1 MTGAELNRAVEEAR
15 DVILADMEE
24 PLAAAYAKVMRR
36 FARLA
41 KANYLA
47 ASSTVLAAARED
59 ELFDRD
65 ELAADVKRD
74 TSKLRRAAVERMI
87 DGVLAAAGVSFD
99 VAPLLVPALLDHI
112 GVRARDLDKSMSDSL
127 RRTIGTAV
135 AEGWTVPETAAEIQA
150 GIYGITNVTAT
161 MLARTDLI
169 GLANGGSIVAARE
182 VLPPGSTKTWLATPD
197 DRTRETHVEADGQT
211 VPMDG
216 QFDVGGELLD
226 YPGDPAGSDEE
237 VINCR
242 CTVLYDEAAVL
253 AAAGAPDVTGL
264 AMVAVY
270 PTADEASTIARDGG
284 AEPDTLHVT
293 MVFLGEAA
301 DIDMEAAGRAVAQA
315 AADTATMSGAVGGVG
330 LFAAGPDG
338 HPQLAIPNVSGLA
351 ALRATVVDA
360 LAAEGIMSPS
370 EHDWVPH
377 MTLAY
382 VDDPELPDLEV
393 VGAPLT
399 FSTLA
404 LVIEDA
410 RDDYE
415 LQGAV
420 TAAATIEEEG
430 TMKGSAEMKL
440 TAGAPEVSI
449 PILANG
455 EVVGHATG
463 VFGNTAAGSSAA
475 TFTVTRDTTQE
486 LAVEPAGEEQGAGT
500 PWVSDIAFEGV
511 ATGDGRFIVE
521 GALTWREPPLTLM
534 AQTITDDGHQGAM
547 VAGRMDTFARD
558 TSKDMNGAALA
569 KGVTAIRST
578 GVFDDGGEHG
588 ADIARM
594 VDDET
599 LRGVSVDLSISEWA
613 FRDPD
618 TGEILDPE
626 EMSEDEW
633 ERAFFGDLEYAI
645 LAAEIM
651 ATTVCP
657 TPAFADARIAVVTA
671 SADGTRQ
678 HSCRL
683 WAPIRLL
690 AADVDVI
697 TASAAGHAPTHPPV
711 EWFKRPAFDGLTP
724 KTVTDEGHV
733 FGHFAGWGSCHV
745 GKGGCLEPPRVDGF
759 TLFQQGCLTTAEGTD
774 IAVGTIVMDTDH
786 GDVALTAQ
794 AARRRYDDTGL
805 AVADVVVGMDEF
817 GYWFS
822 GAIRPDLSEHKLR
835 AFKAANLSG
844 DWRPVQG
851 KHQLAG
857 ILTCNTPGFT
867 IPRPQAVI
875 LASADNDDGEVGTV
889 LAAGLVLDSPVEGDG
904 TDAIRMR
911 VLAARAEGGLPAL
924 AEIAR

>member
-15 DVILADMEE
+15 DAIILELTE
-24 PLAAAYAKVMRR
+24 PLAAAYAKVLRR
-36 FARLA
+36 FGRKA
-41 KANYLA
+41 KAAYLT
-47 ASSTVLAAARED
+47 ASGGAVLAAARAD
-59 ELFDRD
+59 ELYDPD

-74 TSKLRRAAVERMI
+74 TARLRRSAVERMVE
-87 DGVLAAAGVSFD
+87 GVLTSAGVSFD

-112 GVRARDLDKSMSDSL
+112 GIRARDLDRSMADSL
-127 RRTIGTAV
+127 RKTIETAS
-135 AEGWTVPETAAEIQA
+135 AQGWTVPETAAEIQA
-150 GIYGITNVTAT
+150 GVYGMAGYTAEA
-161 MLARTDLI
+161 LARTDLI

-182 VLPPGSTKTWLATPD
+182 VMPPGSTKTWLATPD

-211 VPMDG
+211 VPIDA

-226 YPGDPAGSDEE
+226 YPGDPSGSDEE

-242 CTVLYDEAAVL
+242 CTVLYDEAAAEPVL
-253 AAAGAPDVTGL
+253 AAAGPDVSGL

-270 PTADEASTIARDGG
+270 PTAEQAANMAPDGG

-293 MVFLGEAA
+293 MVFLGDVA
-301 DIDMEAAGRAVAQA
+301 DIDLAAADRAVQA
-315 AADTATMSGAVGGVG
+315 AAAETAAMEGSVGGVG

-338 HPQLAIPNVSGLA
+338 HPQLALPNVPGLS
-351 ALRATVVDA
+351 ALRATVVAA
-360 LAAEGIMSPS
+360 LADEGIESPS

-377 MTLAY
+377 MTLGY
-382 VDDPELPDLEV
+382 VEEPELPDLAV
-393 VGAPLT
+393 VGADLT
-399 FSTLA
+399 FASLS
-404 LVIEDA
+404 LVVEDN
-410 RDDYE
+410 RTDYDF
-415 LQGAV
+415 QGAV
-420 TAAATIEEEG
+420 TASATHEEEG
-430 TMKGSAEMKL
+430 TMKGSVNMEL
-440 TAGAPEVSI
+440 TAGAPEVRI

-455 EVVGHATG
+455 EIVGHASGT
-463 VFGNTAAGSSAA
+463 FGTAASGAA
-475 TFTVTRDTTQE
+475 AFTVTRDTTQE
-486 LAVEPAGEEQGAGT
+486 LAAADGEEPTGT
-500 PWVSDIAFEGV
+500 PWVSDIAFEGT
-511 ATGDGRFIVE
+511 ATGDGRWIKP
-521 GALTWREPPLTLM
+521 GGLTWREPPLTLM
-534 AQTITDDGHQGAM
+534 AQTVTDDGHDGAM

-558 TSKDMNGAALA
+558 TKNDMNGGKLPE
-569 KGVTAIRST
+569 GVTAIRST
-578 GVFDDGGEHG
+578 GVFDDAGDTG

-618 TGEILDPE
+618 TGEILDPD
-626 EMSEDEW
+626 EMSEADW
-633 ERAFFGDLEYAI
+633 ERAFFGELEYAI

-671 SADGTRQ
+671 SADGDRQ
-678 HSCRL
+678 TTCKL
-683 WAPIRLL
+683 WAPIRL
-690 AADVDVI
+690 AAAPAEVI
-697 TASAAGHAPTHPPV
+697 TASAAGHAPLHPPLD
-711 EWFKRPAFDGLTP
+711 WFKRPTFTGLTP
-724 KTVTDEGHV
+724 KTVTDDGHV
-733 FGHFAGWGSCHV
+733 YGHFAGWNSCHV
-745 GKGGCLEPPRVDGF
+745 GKGGCLQPPRVNDLSMF
-759 TLFQQGCLTTAEGTD
+759 MQGSLTTAEGDD

-786 GDVALTAQ
+786 GDVSLTAQ

-822 GAIRPDLSEHKLR
+822 GAIRPDLSDEKRR

-851 KHQLAG
+851 QHQLTG
-857 ILTCNTPGFT
+857 ILTCNLPGFT
-867 IPRPQAVI
+867 IPRPQAVV
-875 LASADNDDGEVGTV
+875 LASGDDSDEVGTV
-889 LAAGLVLDSPVEGDG
+889 LAAGFVLVNEGDA